1 MMYICT
7 NKSVIYDLYGTRHIL
22 VIAIFDHGL
31 NVSFDMGHFWHGK
44 YHRIGF
50 CT

>member
-1 MMYICT
+1 MICM
-7 NKSVIYDLYGTRHIL
+7 VLDIFL

-31 NVSFDMGHFWHGK
+31 NVSFDMDHFWHGK

-50 CT
+50 GT

>member
-1 MMYICT
+1 MICM
-7 NKSVIYDLYGTRHIL
+7 VLDIFL

-31 NVSFDMGHFWHGK
+31 NVSFHMGHFWHGK

-50 CT
+50 GT